1 MLKTDQKFYSPE
13 DYFAMEE
20 EAEYRSEY
28 FRGELFAMAGGT
40 PNHNRLTLDFANL
53 LNTALKGRTCE
64 AFASDLRIQIDKEKH
79 YAYPD
84 VAVICGEIVFAENRK
99 DTVCNPVL
107 IAEILSDSTKDYD
120 RGSKFTAYR
129 NIRTLREYVLIAQDR
144 VHIEHF
150 SKESGGIW
158 RLREYFNP
166 EEMLILESLGVSL
179 LIREIYSRVSFSEK
193 EQTNAFT

>member
-1 MLKTDQKFYSPE
+1 MLKTDQKFFSPQE
-13 DYFAMEE
+13 YFALEN
-20 EAEYRSEY
+20 EAECRSEY

-53 LNTALKGRTCE
+53 LNTAFKNRSFE
-64 AFASDLRIQIDKEKH
+64 AFASDLRVQIDKEKH
-79 YAYPD
+79 YVYPD

-99 DTVCNPVL
+99 DTVGNPVL

-129 NIRTLREYVLIAQDR
+129 NIRTLKDYVLIAQDR

-150 SKESGGIW
+150 SKENDGIW

-166 EEMLILESLGVSL
+166 EEVLILESLGISL
-179 LIREIYSRVSFSEK
+179 LIREIYSRVFFRKKNKPVRGS
-193 EQTNAFT
+193 